1 VSAGAPGTA
10 GGPGPLVT
18 VVEDDPAIAEGL
30 ALNLR
35 LQGYR
40 TEAIGD
46 GETARTRIE
55 ETGPDLVLLDISLPR
70 RSGVWVLERL
80 REAGN
85 QVPVIV
91 LSARQDEFD
100 KVAALRL
107 GADDYVTKPFALA
120 ELLARVA
127 AVLRRSRLATSLP
140 RIATPIDG
148 DGKAGERTDD
158 RREEGAGDQ
167 PGPRPGDRVQETRG
181 AKTQEKWEEK
191 REEKRDEKREEKR
204 DDRLEERLDDKSDRK
219 AGARNEATGDAEG
232 EGRSVEP
239 GDRAATE
246 LRFGDVVVDLDTR
259 TVTRA
264 GELVR
269 LTHLE
274 FELLS
279 FFCRSRSRVFSREE
293 LVRQVWGSRHAGQ
306 ARTVD
311 NFVAQLRAKLEPD
324 PDRPKNFLTV
334 RGSGYRFVAD

>member
-1 VSAGAPGTA
+1 MTDSTPGA
-10 GGPGPLVT
+10 LVT
-18 VVEDDPAIAEGL
+18 IVEDDAAIAEGL

-55 ETGPDLVLLDISLPR
+55 ETTPDLVLLDISLPR
-70 RSGVWVLERL
+70 RNGVWVLERL

-85 QVPVIV
+85 HVPVIV

-100 KVAALRL
+100 KVAALRV

-127 AVLRRSRLATSLP
+127 AVLRRSRL
-140 RIATPIDG
+140 
-148 DGKAGERTDD
+148 
-158 RREEGAGDQ
+158 
-167 PGPRPGDRVQETRG
+167 GPSTARVPAESKG
-181 AKTQEKWEEK
+181 VEAVEKPP
-191 REEKRDEKREEKR
+191 
-204 DDRLEERLDDKSDRK
+204 
-219 AGARNEATGDAEG
+219 AEPPVG
-232 EGRSVEP
+232 T
-239 GDRAATE
+239 A
-246 LRFGDVVVDLDTR
+246 LRFGDVVADLDTR

-264 GELVR
+264 GQLVK

-279 FFCRSRSRVFSREE
+279 FFFRSKSRVFSREE

-311 NFVAQLRAKLEPD
+311 NFVAQLRAKLEQD
-324 PDRPKNFLTV
+324 PDNPKHFLTV
-334 RGSGYRFVAD
+334 RGSGYRFVAE